1 MSLGSVIALAPAAAA
16 SCLDLMNSP
25 NSLLTSPESDL
36 ISDNAASYV
45 AEDVRPSSAAL
56 PLVVDLDG
64 TLTPTDT
71 LVESLVQLIKRKP
84 PTLLKLPFWLMRGR
98 AAFKHAVASQ
108 TAFSADSLPI
118 RPDLLAF
125 LRAERASGR
134 RIILATAA
142 HSNIAEAVATRL
154 AVFDEVLASDA
165 GRNLKGAAKLEAI
178 QQTVGNDFV
187 YAGDSRAD
195 LPIWQKADAAILV
208 GASRRL
214 ADTVRNSTRVERE
227 FPRAPVGLALWLRAL
242 RVHQWTK
249 NLLLLVPMLTGFAF
263 FESAKLAAMAM
274 AFLAFSLAASAT
286 YVVNDLWDLDSDRVH
301 PRKRNRPFASAMIT
315 IPAGVV
321 VAAMAMIA
329 ALLLAAAVSTSF
341 LLILLLYIVLTSA
354 YSWALKQY
362 VLIDVLMLSMLY
374 TLRILAGAIAVQVAP
389 SSWLLAFS
397 VFMFFSLALVKRC
410 SELVSL
416 EQSGRLAASG
426 RDYRVS
432 DLVVLW
438 PLGVAASLS
447 AIVVFGLFIS
457 APATQARYASGQ
469 LLWLVAVGLIYWS
482 ARLWIK
488 TARGEMH
495 DDPIV
500 FALRDFGSCVVI
512 GAMMCVT
519 VAAHFLVLG

>member
-1 MSLGSVIALAPAAAA
+1 MNFPTRSTILPQLQLIGDRAAP
-16 SCLDLMNSP
+16 P
-25 NSLLTSPESDL
+25 
-36 ISDNAASYV
+36 V
-45 AEDVRPSSAAL
+45 AELSPGHFAAL

-71 LVESLVQLIKRKP
+71 LIESLVQLIKRKP
-84 PTLLKLPFWLMRGR
+84 SALLKLPVWLMRGR
-98 AAFKHAVASQ
+98 AAFKHAVAEQ
-108 TAFSADSLPI
+108 TAFSAASLPI

-125 LRAERASGR
+125 LRAEKAGGR
-134 RIILATAA
+134 VIVLATAA
-142 HSNIAEAVATRL
+142 HVSIAEAVASRL
-154 AVFDEVLASDA
+154 DLFDQVLASDTS
-165 GRNLKGAAKLEAI
+165 RNLKGAAKLAAI
-178 QQTVGNDFV
+178 QQAVGPNFV
-187 YAGDSRAD
+187 YAGDSHAD
-195 LPIWQKADAAILV
+195 LPIWKHADAAILV
-208 GASRRL
+208 GASKQLTRS
-214 ADTVRNSTRVERE
+214 VRNNDTPIECE
-227 FPRAPVGLALWLRAL
+227 FVHPRAGLTLWLRAL

-263 FESAKLAAMAM
+263 FESAKLAAMAL
-274 AFLAFSLAASAT
+274 AFLSFSLAASAT

-315 IPAGVV
+315 IPAGVT
-321 VAAMAMIA
+321 VAALAMMT
-329 ALLLAAAVSTSF
+329 ALLLAAAVSTKF
-341 LLILLLYIVLTSA
+341 LLLLLLYIVMTSA

-397 VFMFFSLALVKRC
+397 VFIFFSLALVKRC

-416 EQSGRLAASG
+416 EQSGGTAASG

-432 DLVVLW
+432 DLVILW

-457 APATQARYASGQ
+457 APATQERYASGQ

-482 ARLWIK
+482 GRLWIK

-512 GAMMCVT
+512 VAMMCVT
-519 VAAHFLVLG
+519 IAAHFLQLG